1 MREVLS
7 MRIIA
12 VLLLALA
19 LVACGGNTVQVGE
32 DFYVGE
38 DVRARVVDVEM
49 DERAV
54 LVTFEAENMSKGTP
68 EAPSSAFCL
77 LRDSQGREYQ
87 TGDMLGC
94 IGAGNPNV
102 VTGHRNRFRIAPNA
116 EDFTLEVY
124 TSADEP
130 PIAVVPLD

>member
-1 MREVLS
+1 

-49 DERAV
+49 DERGVAV
-54 LVTFEAENMSKGTP
+54 TIEAENVSQNAP
-68 EAPSSAFCL
+68 EDRYIAACRLIDDQEREFLPEGAP
-77 LRDSQGREYQ
+77 
-87 TGDMLGC
+87 C
-94 IGAGNPNV
+94 IEVSNPNV
-102 VTGHRNRFRIAPNA
+102 VQTNTTRFTVAPDA
-116 EDFTLEVY
+116 ESFTLEVY
-124 TSADEP
+124 FNAHEP
-130 PIAVVPLD
+130 IIAVLPLD

>member
-1 MREVLS
+1 

-49 DERAV
+49 DERGVAV
-54 LVTFEAENMSKGTP
+54 TIEAENTSTGRPQEPAQSGCM
-68 EAPSSAFCL
+68 L
-77 LRDSQGREYQ
+77 VDDQGREFIRSRSGGRY
-87 TGDMLGC
+87 C
-94 IGAGNPNV
+94 IRAGNSNV
-102 VTGHRNRFRIAPNA
+102 VQEIDSYFQVAPDS
-116 EDFTLEVY
+116 EGFTLWVGDRR
-124 TSADEP
+124 DEP
-130 PIAVVPLD
+130 PIAVLPLD